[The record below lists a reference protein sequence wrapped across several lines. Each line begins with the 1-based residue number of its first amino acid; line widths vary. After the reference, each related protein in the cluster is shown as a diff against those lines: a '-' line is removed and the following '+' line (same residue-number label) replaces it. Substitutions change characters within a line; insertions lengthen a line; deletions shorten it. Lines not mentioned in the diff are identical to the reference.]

1 MGIDTGCAGNV
12 NVKVCSLVQA
22 EKNII
27 SVYFVFDSFES
38 YSSQPCCFLYY
49 KQSLMKT
56 KKKKKKVVFLGVYFF
71 SFWCLC
77 LSSALITYYRTSCLG
92 RSSSKISFFSKS
104 ARASHQGT
112 QRQQLQP
119 MHLRVH
125 PLLPAR
131 LNSLLDCSASFPPP
145 PIGHCRQPWCIYLPR
160 TPISSPVLA
169 CRAGL
174 QSPLRA
180 IGPPCLS
187 SELSQLYPRFCHCI
201 LQSSLSP

>member
-56 KKKKKKVVFLGVYFF
+56 KKKKKSCVFGCLFFFLLVSLSELCTDNLLQNKLLRQELLKNQLFQQVCQGISLGNPKAAVTANAPE
-71 SFWCLC
+71 SAPTATCQAQLPLGLLC
-77 LSSALITYYRTSCLG
+77 QLPTTPHRALQTALVHLSPQNTHI
-92 RSSSKISFFSKS
+92 
-104 ARASHQGT
+104 
-112 QRQQLQP
+112 
-119 MHLRVH
+119 
-125 PLLPAR
+125 LP
-131 LNSLLDCSASFPPP
+131 C
-145 PIGHCRQPWCIYLPR
+145 G
-160 TPISSPVLA
+160 
-169 CRAGL
+169 AGL